1 MTKVYKKVIAKRGLE
16 LRCKGWRQE
25 GLLRMLENNLENAE
39 DPCHLIIYGGNG
51 QSARNWECFHAI
63 YDSLKNLEND
73 ETLVMQSGMPV
84 AVFKTSEFAP
94 KVVMANTNFVQ
105 ANWERYYKLRD
116 DNLIC
121 HGQYTAG
128 PWEYIGTQGVLQG
141 TYEIISIIAKKLFG
155 TPSMKGHIILS
166 AGCGGMGGNQGKA
179 ATMVGGVIII
189 ADVDEKTVDRR
200 LERGFIE
207 KKVYCFDEARTMA
220 EEAAKR
226 GEPLSVAVIG
236 NAADIFEEAL
246 EKNFIPDVLMEMCPC
261 HDPSIYI
268 PSGYD
273 GAQAAR
279 LRAKDRGAYLKLAY
293 ATMLRQLKAM
303 NRYHAMGVECFEYG
317 TSIRKECM
325 TAGMPYKEAMQIE
338 GFMVKYMRP
347 QFCEGR
353 GPFRWICL
361 SGSKTDLDRLDDLV
375 LEMFPED
382 NVLTN
387 WIKLARVHLPVEAL
401 PARICFMAFGQRRR
415 FALRVN
421 EMVGS
426 GEIGPISFT
435 RDNLDTGSIVNP
447 LVETEQMKDRSDYI
461 SDWVYL
467 NALLN
472 AAGMADLVSIQANGS
487 MGYCYHTGVTMI
499 ADGTDE
505 SGFRLNVCM
514 TTDSGIGIVRH
525 AQAGYEAAQDVACG
539 RGRLTDESIKIPL
552 LWSRECTRGPESPG
566 AKVMKDN
573 SELL

>member
-1 MTKVYKKVIAKRGLE
+1 MVKVYKKVSAKRGLE

-39 DPCHLIIYGGNG
+39 DPEHLIIYGGNG
-51 QSARNWECFHAI
+51 QSARNWESFHAI
-63 YDSLKNLEND
+63 YKTLTTLEED

-84 AVFKTSEFAP
+84 AVFKTSKYAP
-94 KVVMANTNFVQ
+94 MVVMANTNFVQ
-105 ANWERYYKLRD
+105 PNWERYYELRD
-116 DNLIC
+116 KNLIC

-141 TYEIISIIAKKLFG
+141 TYEIVSIIAKKLFG

-179 ATMVGGVIII
+179 VTMAGGVLIV
-189 ADVDEKTVDRR
+189 ADADERVVDRR
-200 LERGFIE
+200 MAKGFIE
-207 KKVYCFDEARTMA
+207 KKVYSFDEAREMA
-220 EEAAKR
+220 EEAAKN
-226 GEPLSVAVIG
+226 GLPLSVAVIA

-246 EKNFIPDVLMEMCPC
+246 DKNFIPDVLMEMCPC

-268 PSGYD
+268 PSGYN
-273 GAQAAR
+273 GEQAEE
-279 LRAKDRGAYLKLAY
+279 LRQKDRDTYVKLAY

-303 NRYHAMGVECFEYG
+303 NRYNAMGVECFEYG

-325 TAGMPYKEAMQIE
+325 TAGMPYEEAMQIE

-353 GPFRWICL
+353 GPFRWVCL
-361 SGSKTDLDRLDDLV
+361 SGDAKDLARLDDLV
-375 LEMFPED
+375 LEMFPD
-382 NVLTN
+382 DAVLTN
-387 WIKLARVHLPVEAL
+387 WIRLARVELPIEAL
-401 PARICFMAFGQRRR
+401 PARICFMAFGQRKE

-421 EMVGS
+421 ELVKK
-426 GEIGPISFT
+426 GEIGPVSFT

-447 LVETEQMKDRSDYI
+447 LVETEQMKDGSDYI

-487 MGYCYHTGVTMI
+487 MGYCFHTGVTMI
-499 ADGTDE
+499 ADGTED
-505 SGFRLNVCM
+505 SAIRLNVCM

-525 AQAGYEAAQDVACG
+525 AQAGYESAMEVACG
-539 RGRLTDESIKIPL
+539 NGKLTRESIQIPL
-552 LWSRECTRGPESPG
+552 LWTEECTRGPESPN
-566 AKVMKDN
+566 AEVLEDN

>member
-1 MTKVYKKVIAKRGLE
+1 MTKVYEKVTAKRGLE

-39 DPCHLIIYGGNG
+39 DPSHLIIYGGNG
-51 QSARNWECFHAI
+51 QCARNWECFHAI
-63 YDSLKNLEND
+63 VKSLKELEDD

-84 AVFKTSEFAP
+84 AVFKTSTFAP

-105 ANWERYYKLRD
+105 PNWDRYYQLREE
-116 DNLIC
+116 NLIC

-141 TYEIISIIAKKLFG
+141 TYEIISIIARKLFG

-179 ATMVGGVIII
+179 ATMAGGVIII
-189 ADVDEKTVDRR
+189 ADADERVVDRR
-200 LERGFIE
+200 MQRGFIE
-207 KKVYCFDEARTMA
+207 KKVYSFDEARAMA
-220 EEAAKR
+220 EEAAGK
-226 GEPLSVAVIG
+226 GEALSVAVIG

-246 EKNFIPDVLMEMCPC
+246 EKNFVPDVLMEMCPC

-268 PSGYD
+268 PSGYN
-273 GAQAAR
+273 GEEAAR
-279 LRAKDRGAYLKLAY
+279 LREQDLETYLKLAY
-293 ATMLRQLKAM
+293 ATMLRQLRAM
-303 NRYHAMGVECFEYG
+303 NRYNAMGVECFEYG

-325 TAGMPYKEAMQIE
+325 TAGMPYEEAMQIE

-361 SGSKTDLDRLDDLV
+361 SGDKKDLARLDDLV
-375 LEMFPED
+375 LEMFPD
-382 NVLTN
+382 DGVLTN
-387 WIKLARVHLPVEAL
+387 WIRLAREQLPIEAL
-401 PARICFMAFGQRRR
+401 PARICFMAFGQRRE

-421 EMVGS
+421 EMVGR
-426 GEIGPISFT
+426 GEIGPVSFT

-447 LVETEQMKDRSDYI
+447 LVESEQMKDHSDYI

-467 NALLN
+467 NGLLN
-472 AAGMADLVSIQANGS
+472 AASMADLVSIQANGS
-487 MGYCYHTGVTMI
+487 MGYCYHTGVTMV
-499 ADGTDE
+499 ADGTQE
-505 SGFRLNVCM
+505 SAFRLNVCM

-525 AQAGYEAAQDVACG
+525 AQAGYETALDVA
-539 RGRLTDESIKIPL
+539 RGKGKLTRDSIKIPL
-552 LWSRECTRGPESPG
+552 LWTRTCTRGPESPG
-566 AKVMKDN
+566 AQVLPDN

>member
-1 MTKVYKKVIAKRGLE
+1 MTKVYRHVKAKRGLD

-25 GLLRMLENNLENAE
+25 ALLRMLENNLENGE
-39 DPCHLIIYGGNG
+39 DPSHLIIYGGNG

-63 YDSLKNLEND
+63 YKALTELEND

-84 AVFKTSEFAP
+84 AVFKTTEYAP

-105 ANWERYYKLRD
+105 ANWDRYYELREN
-116 DNLIC
+116 NLIC

-141 TYEIISIIAKKLFG
+141 TYEIICIIARKLFG
-155 TPSMKGHIILS
+155 TASMKGHIILS

-179 ATMVGGVIII
+179 ATMAGGVIIL
-189 ADVDEKTVDRR
+189 ADADERVVDRR
-200 LERGFIE
+200 MAKGFIQ
-207 KKVYCFDEARTMA
+207 KKVYSFDEARAMA
-220 EEAAKR
+220 ENAAAK

-246 EKNFIPDVLMEMCPC
+246 DKNFLPDLLMEMCPC

-273 GAQAAR
+273 GVQAEE
-279 LRAKDRGAYLKLAY
+279 LRKTDLKQYLEKAY
-293 ATMLRQLKAM
+293 ATMLRQLRAM
-303 NRYHAMGVECFEYG
+303 NKYNAMGVECFEYG

-325 TAGMPYKEAMQIE
+325 TAGMSYEEAMQIE

-361 SGSKTDLDRLDDLV
+361 SGEKKDLDRLDDLV
-375 LEMFPED
+375 LEMFPND
-382 NVLTN
+382 DVLTN
-387 WIKLARVHLPVEAL
+387 WISRARVELPVEAL
-401 PARICFMAFGQRRR
+401 PARICFMAFGQRKE

-421 EMVGS
+421 EMVKN
-426 GEIGPISFT
+426 GEIGPVSFT

-447 LVETEQMKDRSDYI
+447 LVETEQMKDGSDYM

-472 AAGMADLVSIQANGS
+472 AAGMADLISIQANGS
-487 MGYCYHTGVTMI
+487 MGYCYHTGVTMV

-505 SGFRLNVCM
+505 TAFRLKVCM

-525 AQAGYEAAQDVACG
+525 AQAGYKTALEVAEG
-539 RGRLTDESIKIPL
+539 KGKLTKESIKIPL
-552 LWSRECTRGPESPG
+552 LWTRECTRGPESEG
-566 AKVMKDN
+566 AEVLEDN

>member
-1 MTKVYKKVIAKRGLE
+1 MTKVYQKVTAKRGLE

-39 DPCHLIIYGGNG
+39 DPSHLIIYGGNG

-63 YDSLKNLEND
+63 VKSLKELEND

-84 AVFKTSEFAP
+84 AVFKTTPFAP

-105 ANWERYYKLRD
+105 ADWERYYQLRD
-116 DNLIC
+116 ENLIC

-155 TPSMKGHIILS
+155 SPSMKGHIILS

-179 ATMVGGVIII
+179 ATMAGGVIII
-189 ADVDEKTVDRR
+189 ADADERVVDRR
-200 LERGFIE
+200 MERGFIE
-207 KKVYCFDEARTMA
+207 KKVYSFDEARAMA
-220 EEAAKR
+220 EEAAKK

-246 EKNFIPDVLMEMCPC
+246 EKKFVPDVLMEMCPC

-273 GAQAAR
+273 GVQAAE
-279 LRAKDRGAYLKLAY
+279 LREKDRDTYLKLAY

-303 NRYHAMGVECFEYG
+303 NRYNAMGVECFEYG

-325 TAGMPYKEAMQIE
+325 TAGMPYDEAMQIE

-353 GPFRWICL
+353 GPFRWVCL
-361 SGSKTDLDRLDDLV
+361 SGDKKDLERLDDLV
-375 LEMFPED
+375 LEMFPD
-382 NVLTN
+382 DSVLTN
-387 WIKLARVHLPVEAL
+387 WINLARVQLPIEAL
-401 PARICFMAFGQRRR
+401 PARICFMAFGQRRK

-421 EMVGS
+421 EMVKN

-447 LVETEQMKDRSDYI
+447 LVETEQMKDHSDYI

-472 AAGMADLVSIQANGS
+472 AAGMADLISIQANGS

-505 SGFRLNVCM
+505 SAFRLNVCM

-525 AQAGYEAAQDVACG
+525 AQAGYETALDVA
-539 RGRLTDESIKIPL
+539 RGKGKLTEESIKLPL
-552 LWSRECTRGPESPG
+552 LWTKECTRGPESPN
-566 AKVMKDN
+566 AEVLPDN

>member
-1 MTKVYKKVIAKRGLE
+1 MVKVYKKVSAKRGLE

-39 DPCHLIIYGGNG
+39 DPEHLIIYGGNG
-51 QSARNWECFHAI
+51 QSARNWESFHAI
-63 YDSLKNLEND
+63 YKTLTTLEED

-84 AVFKTSEFAP
+84 AVFKTSKYAP
-94 KVVMANTNFVQ
+94 MVVMANTNFVQ
-105 ANWERYYKLRD
+105 PNWERYYELRD
-116 DNLIC
+116 KNLIC

-141 TYEIISIIAKKLFG
+141 TYEIVSIIAKKLFG

-179 ATMVGGVIII
+179 VTMAGGVLIV
-189 ADVDEKTVDRR
+189 ADADERVVDRR
-200 LERGFIE
+200 MAKGFIE
-207 KKVYCFDEARTMA
+207 KKVYSFDEAREMA
-220 EEAAKR
+220 EKAAKN
-226 GEPLSVAVIG
+226 GLPLSVAVIA

-246 EKNFIPDVLMEMCPC
+246 DKNFIPDVLMEMCPC

-268 PSGYD
+268 PSGYN
-273 GAQAAR
+273 GEQAEE
-279 LRAKDRGAYLKLAY
+279 LRQKDRDTYVKLAY

-303 NRYHAMGVECFEYG
+303 NRYNAMGVECFEYG

-325 TAGMPYKEAMQIE
+325 TAGMPYEEAMQIE

-353 GPFRWICL
+353 GPFRWVCL
-361 SGSKTDLDRLDDLV
+361 SGDAKDLARLDDLV
-375 LEMFPED
+375 LEMFPD
-382 NVLTN
+382 DAVLTN
-387 WIKLARVHLPVEAL
+387 WIRLARVELPIEAL
-401 PARICFMAFGQRRR
+401 PARICFMAFGQRKE

-421 EMVGS
+421 ELVKK
-426 GEIGPISFT
+426 GEIGPVSFT

-447 LVETEQMKDRSDYI
+447 LVETEQMKDGSDYI

-487 MGYCYHTGVTMI
+487 MGYCFHTGVTMI
-499 ADGTDE
+499 ADGTED
-505 SGFRLNVCM
+505 SAIRLNVCM

-525 AQAGYEAAQDVACG
+525 AQAGYESAIEVACG
-539 RGRLTDESIKIPL
+539 NGKLTRESIQIPL
-552 LWSRECTRGPESPG
+552 LWTEECTRGPESPN
-566 AKVMKDN
+566 AEVLEDN